1 MRCLLLPKRGL
12 SNHEKSV
19 STRSCIIKNLFHSLD
34 FFFDLS
40 EVRASCVPKASR
52 PICSQIIFLDHVL
65 LGEFNHVLSVNI
77 NSIKFFPFSSALNL
91 DFFASLILVSF
102 SDRRK
107 HFDVRFV
114 LFWIDWLWERHEE
127 RKMLCKSSHYDV
139 RWRCEL
145 FVNCWCSR
153 LSIIREGN
161 ETRLDKFNKLAIA
174 WLFTPHS
181 LRHHRRPRNLC
192 AYEQANKPW
201 KSITRMQRSS
211 PALFIDVYCKKV
223 C

>member
-77 NSIKFFPFSSALNL
+77 NSIKFFPFSSAPNL
-91 DFFASLILVSF
+91 DFFSLP
-102 SDRRK
+102 
-107 HFDVRFV
+107 
-114 LFWIDWLWERHEE
+114 
-127 RKMLCKSSHYDV
+127 
-139 RWRCEL
+139 
-145 FVNCWCSR
+145 
-153 LSIIREGN
+153 LS
-161 ETRLDKFNKLAIA
+161 
-174 WLFTPHS
+174 
-181 LRHHRRPRNLC
+181 
-192 AYEQANKPW
+192 
-201 KSITRMQRSS
+201 SS
-211 PALFIDVYCKKV
+211 PSLTEESTLMWDSSCFELIDFEKGKKKGKCYV
-223 C
+223 NLSTTMSDDGVNFL